1 MIYARNIKYV
11 IRNAATESR
20 IESLDLAAVPGIRRS
35 LSAVGIKVNDKSLR
49 RCREIA
55 APSLARSKTPSVS

>member
-11 IRNAATESR
+11 IRSAAPESR
-20 IESLDLAAVPGIRRS
+20 IESLDLAAVPVIRRS
-35 LSAVGIKVNDKSLR
+35 LSAVGIKVNDKFLQ

-55 APSLARSKTPSVS
+55 APSLAGSKTPSVS